1 MSTFS
6 DANQVRLALKMKL
19 SMYAW
24 YSSSTVVTVDDG
36 FGVVVGVKRMDN
48 GIRKLVPPVVDGVS
62 VKAEV
67 E

>member
-1 MSTFS
+1 MSTFT

-24 YSSSTVVTVDDG
+24 YSTSTVVAVDDG
-36 FGVVVGVKRMDN
+36 FGVIIGVKHMDN

>member
-24 YSSSTVVTVDDG
+24 YSSCSVVAVDDG
-36 FGVVVGVKRMDN
+36 FGVLVGVKTLDN
-48 GIRKLVPPVVDGVS
+48 NVRKLVSPVVNGIS
-62 VKAEV
+62 VKAEL

>member
-6 DANQVRLALKMKL
+6 AANQVRLLLKMKL
-19 SMYAW
+19 SMYSW
-24 YSSSTVVTVDDG
+24 YSSCTVVSVDDG
-36 FGVVVGVKRMDN
+36 FGVVVGVKHMDN
-48 GIRKLVPPVVDGVS
+48 GIRKLVPPVVEGVS

>member
-6 DANQVRLALKMKL
+6 NANQVRLALKMKL

-24 YSSSTVVTVDDG
+24 YSSCSVIAIEDG
-36 FGVVVGVKRMDN
+36 FGVLVGVKTLN
-48 GIRKLVPPVVDGVS
+48 NNVRKLIAPVVDGVS
-62 VKAEV
+62 VKTEL

>member
-6 DANQVRLALKMKL
+6 DANQVRLGLKMKL

-24 YSSSTVVTVDDG
+24 YSSSTVVANEDG
-36 FGVVVGVKRMDN
+36 FGIVIGVKHMDN
-48 GIRKLVPPVVDGVS
+48 SIRKLVPPVVNGIS